1 VADDTKATHP
11 SRLKRK
17 HVKRTPVRDAADPAN
32 PLTSPAGTVIHDHA
46 LRLVQEADL
55 AITRL
60 PDVNDSE
67 ALHDARVALRRL
79 RGWLRA
85 FNDHLPLKRKQR
97 QRLGDL
103 SHSSNLA
110 RDAEVCLLWL
120 AAQHPKMGSQA
131 LSGARQLSLRLT
143 KLRDESQAKVRA
155 ELPAE
160 WQKLSRK
167 LKRAL
172 SAPPKNDDDS
182 FLQAYTEA
190 LKIYVDECLQAC
202 VTARS
207 EPVAHNIHRL
217 RIAGKRVRYLVEVIV
232 NWHPQAGDLLRELK
246 DLQNQ
251 TGEVQDLQRLIELF
265 EESFKGTV
273 EARYGKVLRA
283 YADPTIH
290 EHALPH
296 ARHTQDLSSW
306 LRLARTLGQARAD
319 CVEHFRRNYLVPG
332 KRTCMPA
339 MKALLA
345 DLQRQEKIASP

>member
-1 VADDTKATHP
+1 MADDTKTTRP

-17 HVKRTPVRDAADPAN
+17 PVKRTPVRDAADPAN

-85 FNDHLPLKRKQR
+85 FKDHLPLKRKQR

-120 AAQHPKMGSQA
+120 AAQHPKMDSQA